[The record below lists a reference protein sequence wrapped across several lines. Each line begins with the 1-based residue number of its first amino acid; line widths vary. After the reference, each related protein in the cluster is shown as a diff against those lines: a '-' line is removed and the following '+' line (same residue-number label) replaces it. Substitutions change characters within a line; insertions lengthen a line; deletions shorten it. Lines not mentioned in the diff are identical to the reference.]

1 MPTYQYKCET
11 CGVRFERFQH
21 FSEDPIAKCPECAGP
36 VHRVIQPVGVIF
48 KGSGFYVTDNKK
60 NTALPSKVESKESGA
75 SEPAESKAPA
85 AKTASNDQP
94 SAKAPA
100 AESK

>member
-1 MPTYQYKCET
+1 MPTYQYKCDA

-21 FSEDPIAKCPECAGP
+21 FSEEPLKRCPECDGP

-60 NTALPSKVESKESGA
+60 GNALVSKPEQKADAEAKSETKPATTA
-75 SEPAESKAPA
+75 SE
-85 AKTASNDQP
+85 AKSTP
-94 SAKAPA
+94 EAKPG
-100 AESK
+100 EK